1 MAYEI
6 AKLDVS
12 IQIVDQDGKSYPYL
26 EDLLAQILEAL
37 LDIDARLVAGG
48 L

>member
-6 AKLDVS
+6 PNLDVS
-12 IQIVDQDGKSYPYL
+12 ITIVDSEGAPQPYL
-26 EDLLAQILEAL
+26 EDLVAQILEAL
-37 LDIDARLVAGG
+37 LDIDSRLVAGG